1 MAEFWWV
8 WLMAAVGFF
17 LLYLRER
24 ASKQSVRRD
33 LAYINKKM
41 GEFTDE
47 SKPLTQE
54 RLLVMTTDPELRELL
69 RALNALLDRACQS
82 ASDYVQMERAMRKM
96 LANVSH
102 DLKTPLTVIMGYAEV
117 LDRNVELSQDERQR
131 MIRQLYKKTIHVH
144 ELITAFFDLSRL
156 EADDYDITFS
166 VIDASEVC
174 RQRIL
179 TYFDLLSE
187 QDMEVDIRLPEEPA
201 WVYANEEALTRILDN
216 LLSNALRYGSDG
228 GYLGL
233 SLTRVQED
241 FQIDVID
248 RGRGIA
254 RADQARVFDR
264 MYTMDDSRNRS
275 VQGSGLGLAI
285 TKRLTEQIG
294 GRIHLDSIPGQRTC
308 FSVTLPVSKYTSVQQ
323 LKE

>member
-1 MAEFWWV
+1 MVGFGWMGLIVAI
-8 WLMAAVGFF
+8 GFF

-24 ASKQSVRRD
+24 ASKRSLRRD
-33 LAYINKKM
+33 LDYINRKM
-41 GEFTDE
+41 EKFTDK
-47 SKPLTQE
+47 SQPLTQE
-54 RLLVMTTDPELRELL
+54 RLLVMTTEPELRQLL
-69 RALNALLDRACQS
+69 RSLNDLLDRACQS

-117 LDRNVELSQDERQR
+117 LDRNVELSQEERQR
-131 MIRQLYKKTIHVH
+131 MIRQLYHKTIQVQ
-144 ELITAFFDLSRL
+144 ELVIAFFDLSRL
-156 EADDYDITFS
+156 EAGDYDITFS

-201 WVYANEEALTRILDN
+201 WVYANEEVLTRILDN

-233 SLTRVQED
+233 SLTRIQGN

-248 RGRGIA
+248 RVRGIP
-254 RADQARVFDR
+254 RGDQARVFDR

-294 GRIHLDSIPGQRTC
+294 GRIHLDSILGQRTC
-308 FSVTLPVSKYTSVQQ
+308 FSVTLPVSKHPSAQQ